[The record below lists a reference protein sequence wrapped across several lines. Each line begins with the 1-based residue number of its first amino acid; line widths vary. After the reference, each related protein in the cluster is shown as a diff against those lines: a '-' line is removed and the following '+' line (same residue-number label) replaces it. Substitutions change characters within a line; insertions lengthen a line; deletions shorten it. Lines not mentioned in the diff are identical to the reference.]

1 MYARLSALWCV
12 TKNCFA
18 RSGSVSC
25 ENVVSETQNHGNT
38 NEGIRNTHAHAPARQ
53 LRVLTR
59 MTGQPK
65 PSTYW
70 QFCYAEGHAC
80 RRITNLLRIAQ
91 CVISRGQLDMQKRH
105 KHLSIYISEGNFC
118 QCLLKNTSATASA
131 HLVRMCMLFKQKH
144 INKLA
149 VQVTLYS
156 CIWDSKS
163 YHTLT
168 KYSDDSLRSPSDN
181 DETVVRPPELTVLR
195 RWNP

>member
-1 MYARLSALWCV
+1 M
-12 TKNCFA
+12 
-18 RSGSVSC
+18 SC

-38 NEGIRNTHAHAPARQ
+38 NEGTHAHAPARQ

-65 PSTYW
+65 PR

-91 CVISRGQLDMQKRH
+91 CVISRGQFDMQKRH
-105 KHLSIYISEGNFC
+105 RHLSIYISEGNFC

-144 INKLA
+144 INKLT
-149 VQVTLYS
+149 VQATLYI
-156 CIWDSKS
+156 CNWDSKS

-181 DETVVRPPELTVLR
+181 DETVAKPPELTVLR
-195 RWNP
+195 R

>member
-12 TKNCFA
+12 TKSCFA
-18 RSGSVSC
+18 RSGSSVSC

-38 NEGIRNTHAHAPARQ
+38 NEGTHAHAPARQ

-91 CVISRGQLDMQKRH
+91 CVISRRQLDMQKRH

-144 INKLA
+144 INKLT
-149 VQVTLYS
+149 VQATLYI

-181 DETVVRPPELTVLR
+181 DETVARPPELTVLR